1 MLFIRPYTKEN
12 KQINVGG
19 LHLQKKQNN
28 KRIGSGKTSIKW
40 KGKKIQSIKCK
51 ENFAKRD
58 KMEHHKKNKTSNDFE
73 VEKTLQ
79 KHKTTHQK
87 FR

>member
-28 KRIGSGKTSIKW
+28 KRIGSGKTSIK
-40 KGKKIQSIKCK
+40 
-51 ENFAKRD
+51 
-58 KMEHHKKNKTSNDFE
+58 
-73 VEKTLQ
+73 
-79 KHKTTHQK
+79 
-87 FR
+87 